1 MSETP
6 GESRELT
13 QGGRLLVLIA
23 AFLGWLFAGSQMGIT
38 TLAMGSAAI
47 DLTGGA
53 EKPVV
58 NMWFSAYVCAF
69 LLGAAAGGLVFG
81 WIGDRLGRTRAMGIS
96 ILTYS
101 IVSGIT
107 YWVESPSQLLAAR
120 FVACM
125 GIGGM
130 WPNGVALVSEAW
142 SRLSRPAVAGIIG
155 TAANFGILLVALFA
169 DNRPIVPTDWRWI
182 LLVGASPGVLGVL
195 VLLFVPESPR
205 WRATRGESTA
215 ESAPTVSIAEVF
227 RPPLRKIT
235 LIGITLGTIPLL
247 GGWGSANWVMR
258 WAGDVDPEGVLKA
271 DLQQARS
278 IASIFGALLG
288 GVVAMWIGRRS
299 TFFIISAGSLVA
311 SQLLFWHL
319 EPGEPTFY
327 WVFAAWG
334 LFNGL
339 YFGWLPLCLPE
350 LFPTRVRSTGAG
362 VSFNWGRIL
371 SAVAVLITG
380 AMMGVFTFAEAG
392 RITSLIFLVGMVV
405 ICFAPDTTRTQI
417 ED

>member
-6 GESRELT
+6 EESQELT
-13 QGGRLLVLIA
+13 TAGRWMIVVA

-38 TLAMGSAAI
+38 TLAMRSAAT

-53 EKPVV
+53 EKSTVD
-58 NMWFSAYVCAF
+58 MWFSAYVCAF
-69 LLGAAAGGLVFG
+69 LLGAATGGLVFG
-81 WIGDRLGRTRAMGIS
+81 WIGDRLGRTRAMGFS
-96 ILTYS
+96 ILTFS
-101 IVSGIT
+101 IVSGLT
-107 YWVESPSQLLAAR
+107 YWVQSPSQLLVAR

-142 SRLSRPAVAGIIG
+142 SKLSRPAVAGIFG
-155 TAANFGILLVALFA
+155 TSANFGILLIARIA
-169 DNRPIVPTDWRWI
+169 KHWPIVPADWRWI
-182 LLVGASPGVLGVL
+182 MPVVATPAVLGVL
-195 VLLFVPESPR
+195 VLLFVPESPL
-205 WRATRGESTA
+205 WRAARRKTRTE
-215 ESAPTVSIAEVF
+215 EKPQVSIAEVF

-235 LIGITLGTIPLL
+235 LIGIALGTIPLL
-247 GGWGSANWVMR
+247 GGWGSANWVMA
-258 WAGDVDPEGVLKA
+258 WAEHVDPAGILKA

-278 IASIFGALLG
+278 VGSIVGALLG
-288 GVVAMWIGRRS
+288 GVVAMWIGRRL

-311 SQLLFWHL
+311 SQLLFWRL
-319 EPGEPTFY
+319 EPEEPSFY

-339 YFGWLPLCLPE
+339 YFGWLPFCLPE